1 MQVGVEDKGTVIKE
15 LWDKYR
21 KAVGPVPKSATSM
34 TKMPPLLLHSLV
46 DSPIYPEASDEIAT
60 SAASLPCINE
70 IGRRAGKL
78 EEEILGS
85 LLRDH
90 IRAASRYAIL
100 SHRWEHEELEFSDL
114 QHLHDDEVRH
124 KQGFVKFQK
133 FCDVAGR
140 RYGCPYVWADTA
152 CIDRNSS
159 TELDESIRSM
169 YTWYRNAEVC
179 LVYLSIAD
187 RSQVESLRHDE
198 WFQRGWTLQELL
210 APKQLKLFCRDWM
223 EVYTC
228 EQYDIIRPE
237 DRSKADVDE
246 VLPDSVLRTIQNYMA
261 EAHARVATT
270 DAPAALY
277 DRNSVF
283 REASAEATAS
293 STDDAPTPGGATV
306 TVSGGQSTPSHHEYG
321 HPLSPVQGGFECNP
335 GPFLP
340 PPAATSGMSPSS
352 GLIYYDCHVQSQSPR
367 KRKRDVHP
375 DTPAH
380 SPKRKDDKRDSD
392 AAEREK
398 VLEILAKITKI
409 DKQALGHYQP
419 SPANARSVF
428 QWVSE
433 RETSRAEDMSYC
445 LLGLLDIQMPIAYGE
460 GAERAFFRLQVECTR
475 FVEDRSL
482 FLWNGPRS
490 RWNSMF
496 AGVPSAFKDFP
507 KDLGDP
513 RSLSSNCIFERYK
526 QSEGLDPSFSLTNCG
541 LRIMVALRSVKFFAV
556 STVLSDKPTYTLT
569 YTLTLLGTAD
579 TKVTLHW
586 HGETPSKET
595 ITERWKVAVV
605 GGFDNNHAFTILLR
619 EGESRSPPRY
629 HRLSSAVFTQIP
641 PLHLLTD
648 VRPKTIWI
656 Q

>member
-1 MQVGVEDKGTVIKE
+1 MELTRILPSIQRHVNAHPLYLYDIVEQ
-15 LWDKYR
+15 R
-21 KAVGPVPKSATSM
+21 
-34 TKMPPLLLHSLV
+34 LV
-46 DSPIYPEASDEIAT
+46 SRRQLADEIAT

-70 IGRRAGKL
+70 IGRCVGKL

-100 SHRWEHEELEFSDL
+100 SHRWDHEELEFSDL
-114 QHLHDDEVRH
+114 QHLDDDEVRH
-124 KQGFVKFQK
+124 KQGFMKFQK

-428 QWVSE
+428 H
-433 RETSRAEDMSYC
+433 
-445 LLGLLDIQMPIAYGE
+445 
-460 GAERAFFRLQVECTR
+460 
-475 FVEDRSL
+475 
-482 FLWNGPRS
+482 
-490 RWNSMF
+490 
-496 AGVPSAFKDFP
+496 
-507 KDLGDP
+507 
-513 RSLSSNCIFERYK
+513 
-526 QSEGLDPSFSLTNCG
+526 EGLDPSFSLTNCG

-605 GGFDNNHAFTILLR
+605 GGFDNNRAFTVLLR